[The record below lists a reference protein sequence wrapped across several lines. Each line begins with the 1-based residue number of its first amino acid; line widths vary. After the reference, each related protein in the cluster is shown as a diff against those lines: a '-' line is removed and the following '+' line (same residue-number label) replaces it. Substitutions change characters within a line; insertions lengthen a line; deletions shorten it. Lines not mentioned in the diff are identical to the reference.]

1 MPFVDVCDRSEQA
14 VFDDGDCIVWQV
26 GGEMSNVKGCGVSMR
41 MRDYIEPLFVIAAVQ
56 VCCSSS
62 QTPASPDAAP
72 QPNGKQQSGKEAHHP
87 TEHYPSETCSHQA
100 AKDESSKS
108 QLPANWLSRG
118 CFIMSEERLPYAA
131 KSLMVPVLQELHAQA
146 PGVLLMRSPAP
157 SKIWA
162 HLDVLLQE
170 PQLSHGPSLGPAIN
184 ILSMVVA
191 GLSPPSSQ
199 AQGEQPPPV
208 MSWDKAR
215 MMMHGKVRV
224 HMNKACLRLLAGT
237 SPYSN
242 AEFFQL
248 LGQPVTI
255 SYQTSDTPNHAL
267 HASTP
272 NRGASAQ
279 PIKVGPCARMVVV
292 A

>member
-1 MPFVDVCDRSEQA
+1 
-14 VFDDGDCIVWQV
+14 
-26 GGEMSNVKGCGVSMR
+26 MSNVKGCGVSMR
-41 MRDYIEPLFVIAAVQ
+41 MRDYIEPLFVIAEVQ
-56 VCCSSS
+56 VCCASAKA
-62 QTPASPDAAP
+62 PESPDTAP
-72 QPNGKQQSGKEAHHP
+72 QPDHKQQSGNDAHHP
-87 TEHYPSETCSHQA
+87 SENDAHNPSEASSHEA

-118 CFIMSEERLPYAA
+118 CFIMSEELLPYGA

-162 HLDVLLQE
+162 HLDVVLQE
-170 PQLSHGPSLGPAIN
+170 AQLSHGPSLGPAIN

-242 AEFFQL
+242 TEFFQL

-255 SYQTSDTPNHAL
+255 SYQTSDKSSNQAL

-279 PIKVGPCARMVVV
+279 HIKVGLCARDWFF